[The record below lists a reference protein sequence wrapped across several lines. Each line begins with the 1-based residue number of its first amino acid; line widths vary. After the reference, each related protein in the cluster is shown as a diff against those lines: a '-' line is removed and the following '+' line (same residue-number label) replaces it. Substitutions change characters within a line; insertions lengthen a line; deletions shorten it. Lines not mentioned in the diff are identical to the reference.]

1 MDRQRWKKE
10 RIDDYDNNCL
20 IPYFEVA
27 EDRGVDKAY
36 RL

>member
-1 MDRQRWKKE
+1 MDRQRWKRE
-10 RIDDYDNNCL
+10 RLEDYMHNSV

-36 RL
+36 R